1 MERVYVVTIGAYSE
15 NRIAGIFSTKEKAK
29 AAVEE
34 LKNAQEDKQ
43 DKEPVFLQDYPFDVA
58 LGQLYN
64 FEIECVDGEW
74 REISRYEERCE
85 YHDWALKD
93 RWGAYSVLA
102 RSFEEAVERAKRLD
116 AEEAMKGK

>member
-1 MERVYVVTIGAYSE
+1 MDRVYVVSIGSYSE
-15 NRIAGIFSTKEKAK
+15 TRIAGIFGTKEKA
-29 AAVEE
+29 EE
-34 LKNAQEDKQ
+34 TAEDLKRTRPQ
-43 DKEPVFLQDYPFDVA
+43 EPVFVRDYPFDV
-58 LGQLYN
+58 QLSQLCN
-64 FEIECVDGEW
+64 FELECVDGEW